1 MKIGT
6 GKIGNQLSF
15 GITFT
20 NYHNQFRAIIF
31 DFALWYVEFIFQDY
45 ETEEMDSGSKDS

>member
-1 MKIGT
+1 MRIDT

-31 DFALWYVEFIFQDY
+31 DFAFWYIEFVFKDY
-45 ETEEMDSGSKDS
+45 EEKENKS